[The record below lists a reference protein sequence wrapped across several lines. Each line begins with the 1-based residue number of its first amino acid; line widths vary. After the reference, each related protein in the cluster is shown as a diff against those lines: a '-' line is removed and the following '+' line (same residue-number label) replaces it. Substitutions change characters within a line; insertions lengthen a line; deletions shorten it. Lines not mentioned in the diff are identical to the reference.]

1 VSSVPPTDADLPAYV
16 VGQQRFYEQS
26 SRTARIGYLISETV
40 SIAAAAGV
48 PVVVAAG
55 WAHWITALLG
65 AVAATATGLRQ
76 AFNYRE
82 NWILR
87 AAALEAIKASIARY
101 RVADARVSEAK
112 LVREVGSVSVA
123 ETARWQQLIGQVQAD
138 TTQDE
143 PTKPGGRPT
152 SR

>member
-1 VSSVPPTDADLPAYV
+1 VSTAPPTDADLPAYV
-16 VGQQRFYEQS
+16 VGQQRFYERT
-26 SRTARIGYLISETV
+26 SRTARVGYVISETV
-40 SIAAAAGV
+40 SIAAAASV

-87 AAALEAIKASIARY
+87 AAALEAIKSSVARY
-101 RVADARVSEAK
+101 RVAGGRGNEAM

-138 TTQDE
+138 TSPDE
-143 PTKPGGRPT
+143 PAKPGPRPT